1 MTEALVPAG
10 WTIYGTRCRCQCHR
24 LSGIRHFI
32 ACCSEKRD
40 APVAKSILSEQ
51 READEG
57 LCYKL
62 RLASALLYVLDEGK
76 FGRAAFD
83 ASARIRALSEALQE
97 ACHERDGLLVP
108 EWQPIETARKDGADV
123 LLWATVPPSDLGYIE
138 GPVAVSGYF
147 DSMDD
152 AWCSTLPTVFGPY
165 INPTKWMP
173 LPTPPGEK

>member
-1 MTEALVPAG
+1 M
-10 WTIYGTRCRCQCHR
+10 
-24 LSGIRHFI
+24 
-32 ACCSEKRD
+32 
-40 APVAKSILSEQ
+40 KSILSEQ

-108 EWQPIETARKDGADV
+108 EWQPIETAPKDGTDV
-123 LLWATVPPSDLGYIE
+123 LLWTAVQGTGIYI
-138 GPVAVSGYF
+138 AVTGYF
-147 DSMDD
+147 CEVDD
-152 AWCSTLPTVFGPY
+152 AWCATVAAGYSSF
-165 INPTKWMP
+165 INPTNWMP
-173 LPTPPGEK
+173 LPAPPGEK